1 MPTIELLTDI
11 HAPIETVFDLARSV
25 DLHVDSTSQTNERA
39 VGGTTTGLLVLGDT
53 VTWEAT
59 HFYIRQRLTVTI
71 TKYDRPIHFR
81 DSMQRGVFR
90 HFDHDHFFA
99 STSTGTE
106 MRDLFTYDSPLGI
119 FGHAANTLFV
129 DRHMRKL
136 LETRN
141 QLIKSVAETSDAKTY
156 LPNTETA

>member
-1 MPTIELLTDI
+1 M
-11 HAPIETVFDLARSV
+11 
-25 DLHVDSTSQTNERA
+25 
-39 VGGTTTGLLVLGDT
+39 
-53 VTWEAT
+53 
-59 HFYIRQRLTVTI
+59 TVTI

-81 DSMQRGVFR
+81 DSMQRGAFR

-106 MRDLFTYDSPLGI
+106 VRDLFTYDSPLGI
-119 FGHAANTLFV
+119 LGHAANTLFV

-156 LPNTETA
+156 LSNTETA